1 VKVAIVGCGY
11 VADFYVATR
20 HAHPELEWAGAWDQN
35 ADRLDGC
42 SKRWGLHAFRSLDE
56 LCADATISLVLNLTN
71 PRSHLEITRRCLEA
85 GKHVYSE
92 KPLAMTT
99 AEAVGLA
106 ELARARGR
114 QLSSAPCSVLSP
126 PAQTVWHAIRA
137 GAIGTVR
144 LVYGNF
150 DDGMI
155 APWQRPWEWRNAA
168 GVPWPAQDE
177 FETGCTY
184 QHAAYVLTW
193 LAAFFGPARKVS
205 GFAACL
211 LADKGINVQSMAPDF
226 TVGCLEYGGGVVA
239 RVTCGL
245 VAPRDKSLLIVGDDG
260 VLAVANVRDER
271 QRVLISRRDDKPTVA
286 ETWFAMVSSRFVRE
300 RAPLASLDR
309 PWREY
314 PRIGPATESLVSAE
328 KPVDFL
334 RGPAE
339 LSAAVA
345 AGRPCRLSTDLGV
358 HTVELV
364 ERLQYPDRFES
375 KAVMTSCAPM
385 DPLPWG

>member
-1 VKVAIVGCGY
+1 MLRRDHCRSTGCAGVTPAPAGLRQSAANARRRRGGDEHSLHRGQCLPWPRSRHGRHLRRDRQGGARIRRTRGETFVKVAIVGCGY

-20 HAHPELEWAGAWDQN
+20 HAHPELEWTGAWDQN

-126 PAQTVWHAIRA
+126 PAQTLWHAIRA

-150 DDGMI
+150 DDGM
-155 APWQRPWEWRNAA
+155 
-168 GVPWPAQDE
+168 
-177 FETGCTY
+177 
-184 QHAAYVLTW
+184 
-193 LAAFFGPARKVS
+193 
-205 GFAACL
+205 
-211 LADKGINVQSMAPDF
+211 
-226 TVGCLEYGGGVVA
+226 
-239 RVTCGL
+239 
-245 VAPRDKSLLIVGDDG
+245 
-260 VLAVANVRDER
+260 
-271 QRVLISRRDDKPTVA
+271 
-286 ETWFAMVSSRFVRE
+286 
-300 RAPLASLDR
+300 
-309 PWREY
+309 
-314 PRIGPATESLVSAE
+314 
-328 KPVDFL
+328 
-334 RGPAE
+334 
-339 LSAAVA
+339 
-345 AGRPCRLSTDLGV
+345 
-358 HTVELV
+358 
-364 ERLQYPDRFES
+364 
-375 KAVMTSCAPM
+375 
-385 DPLPWG
+385 